1 MANELW
7 IYDTIGEGFF
17 SAGVTA
23 KAVRDDLAKMDT
35 KQRLT
40 VRINS
45 PGGDVFEAVAINA
58 LLSEWKGG
66 VDVQVDGL
74 AASAASYIA
83 TVGDKVTMAE
93 GSMLMIHDPWTVA
106 VGNAEE
112 MQRAADTLDK
122 IADNLV
128 GAYSR
133 KSGLASAEVRD
144 IMRAE
149 TWLTADEAVAKG
161 LRRRSAATRRRR
173 VLYQGNAVQEC
184 SGSVRKQTS
193 RFCSC
198 RGIARPTEVSL
209 FRLPL
214 QPLGPLPTRRLRING
229 ESTGQNGKLA
239 PPHKGKLTRTDSACK
254 LQANTT

>member
-161 LRRRSAATRRRR
+161 FASAIGGDKAKACAVSKEMRFKNVPAAYTQTNEPILFVPRDSTTDGSITIPTAVAAARTVAYSAAKNQRRIDWAKME
-173 VLYQGNAVQEC
+173 N
-184 SGSVRKQTS
+184 S
-193 RFCSC
+193 R
-198 RGIARPTEVSL
+198 
-209 FRLPL
+209 
-214 QPLGPLPTRRLRING
+214 
-229 ESTGQNGKLA
+229 
-239 PPHKGKLTRTDSACK
+239 HLTRAS
-254 LQANTT
+254 

>member
-106 VGNAEE
+106 FGNAEE

-122 IADNLV
+122 IAENLV

-161 LRRRSAATRRRR
+161 FASAIGGDKAKACAVSPMFGYKRMPTTLAGEEPQAQVDKRTPASVAATRRR
-173 VLYQGNAVQEC
+173 LD
-184 SGSVRKQTS
+184 
-193 RFCSC
+193 
-198 RGIARPTEVSL
+198 SL
-209 FRLPL
+209 
-214 QPLGPLPTRRLRING
+214 
-229 ESTGQNGKLA
+229 KLC
-239 PPHKGKLTRTDSACK
+239 L
-254 LQANTT
+254 